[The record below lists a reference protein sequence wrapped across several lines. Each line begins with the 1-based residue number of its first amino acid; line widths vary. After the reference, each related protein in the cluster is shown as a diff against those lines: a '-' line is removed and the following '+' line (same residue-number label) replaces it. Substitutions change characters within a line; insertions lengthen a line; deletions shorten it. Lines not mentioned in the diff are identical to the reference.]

1 MDWVEDKYAALL
13 TSIGEH
19 LFGRRF
25 TLSVQYQGNGK
36 AASVPASIDLAPP
49 SSAPRRPAPRARRP
63 CTPARAPRDAPHLA
77 PLNPR
82 YTFDRFV
89 VGNNNQL
96 AAAAAHG
103 VAEAPARLYNPL
115 FIYGGVGLGKTHLM
129 HAIGHAL
136 LERDPGKRVMYLS
149 SERFTNELVSAIQDG
164 TMAEFRRQYRACD
177 LLLVDDIQFLE
188 GKERTQEEFFHTF
201 NALHDAQRQIVLT
214 SDRPPSATGLEDRL
228 VSRFEWGMVADIKPP
243 DFETRVAILRRKVEE
258 DGLVIHDADEVL
270 AFIAKHRTSSVR
282 EIEGAMIK
290 LLAYSSLT
298 RRPIDLSLAR
308 EALGVGPQ
316 VDGGGGVSA
325 GGITPQR
332 VRDKVAARLGN
343 DRRGAAVQEAHQGP
357 DHPPPGGHVPDQGDV
372 RPVAGGDRQAVRRAR
387 PQHRHPLH
395 RQGRG
400 GHGRG
405 PGVPPARGASCGT
418 RCGRKAVRGNVQCE
432 SAEYVSTG
440 TGWSGSRRGTRPGE
454 RMNSPQEMSRS
465 PANFAGL
472 DRRLGGLRRAAAS
485 HGPTQGAGV
494 RAGGLRDVVL
504 LRFPTGRP
512 RTCTGCRPAPRSGA
526 HELDGTL
533 AQGSMRRRTC
543 VRQRR
548 GQPVW
553 RVWGEVVGNAPAVW
567 ERGRAGENPGFP
579 HAFPTGGGWR
589 RWLRDKRMKGERTGL
604 STVPTPST
612 TIY

>member
-1 MDWVEDKYAALL
+1 MELTAGEIWSRILESAKTALPEQAFRTWLAPTQAVAISNDLLVVATPNPFAVDWVEDKYAALL

-36 AASVPASIDLAPP
+36 AASVPAPIDLAPP
-49 SSAPRRPAPRARRP
+49 PSATPPAAPRPEAPAMNAGIAAVDPRPV
-63 CTPARAPRDAPHLA
+63 LA

-96 AAAAAHG
+96 AAAAAHA
-103 VAEAPARLYNPL
+103 VAEAPARTYNPL

-129 HAIGHAL
+129 HAIGHSI

-164 TMAEFRRQYRACD
+164 SMAEFRRQYRACD

-201 NALHDAQRQIVLT
+201 NALHDSQRQIVLT

-258 DGLVIHDADEVL
+258 DRLVIENADEVL

-308 EALGVGPQ
+308 EALGVGPAA
-316 VDGGGGVSA
+316 DGGGGVSA
-325 GGITPQR
+325 GGVTPQR
-332 VRDKVAARLGN
+332 VRDKVAQAWGTTSEALQSKKRTKDLTIPRQVAMYLVKEMFDLSLVEIGKLFGGR
-343 DRRGAAVQEAHQGP
+343 DHSTVIHSIAKVEDDIAA
-357 DHPPPGGHVPDQGDV
+357 D
-372 RPVAGGDRQAVRRAR
+372 
-387 PQHRHPLH
+387 
-395 RQGRG
+395 
-400 GHGRG
+400 
-405 PGVPPARGASCGT
+405 
-418 RCGRKAVRGNVQCE
+418 
-432 SAEYVSTG
+432 
-440 TGWSGSRRGTRPGE
+440 
-454 RMNSPQEMSRS
+454 
-465 PANFAGL
+465 
-472 DRRLGGLRRAAAS
+472 AA
-485 HGPTQGAGV
+485 
-494 RAGGLRDVVL
+494 
-504 LRFPTGRP
+504 F
-512 RTCTGCRPAPRSGA
+512 
-526 HELDGTL
+526 
-533 AQGSMRRRTC
+533 RRRI
-543 VRQRR
+543 
-548 GQPVW
+548 
-553 RVWGEVVGNAPAVW
+553 E
-567 ERGRAGENPGFP
+567 E
-579 HAFPTGGGWR
+579 
-589 RWLRDKRMKGERTGL
+589 LREALR
-604 STVPTPST
+604 
-612 TIY
+612 